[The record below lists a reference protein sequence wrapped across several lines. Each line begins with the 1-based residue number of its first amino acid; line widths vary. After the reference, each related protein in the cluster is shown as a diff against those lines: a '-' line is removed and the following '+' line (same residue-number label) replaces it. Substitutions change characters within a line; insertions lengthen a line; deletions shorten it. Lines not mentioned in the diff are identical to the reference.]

1 MNIKKIDFTPDAD
14 SPVIMESTHAGIIP
28 DRAQEDSVTTVE
40 CATMRIGIFSDEMPQ
55 NIITR
60 VVNYQLDAV
69 QLNGHETPTMIR
81 NLRRTLDPDI
91 RPGIL
96 FIKRMDAA
104 EASGCS
110 VYQDCVDF
118 FVLQ

>member
-1 MNIKKIDFTPDAD
+1 MIIKKLDFTPDSD
-14 SPVIMESTHAGIIP
+14 SPVTMESTHAGIIP
-28 DRAQEDSVTTVE
+28 DRAQSDT
-40 CATMRIGIFSDEMPQ
+40 AIADAPTMRIGIFRDEMPQ

-69 QLNGHETPTMIR
+69 QLIGHESPTVIR

-96 FIKRMDAA
+96 FIKQVSVNTPADCAA
-104 EASGCS
+104 
-110 VYQDCVDF
+110 YQDCVDY